1 MPEGSAV
8 YLMRI
13 RVGTSLCV
21 HVIEHGCLSGKIIL
35 IRHRLKA
42 RSAQIFRCLFKFQF
56 TGIPFLIMAIG
67 VQLKR
72 LPIHQGF
79 GNDHCGKFGELF
91 KAANG
96 TSDGKA

>member
-1 MPEGSAV
+1 
-8 YLMRI
+8 MRPKSFATPI
-13 RVGTSLCV
+13 RVGRLARVQVTK
-21 HVIEHGCLSGKIIL
+21 HGCLSRKISV
-35 IRHRLKA
+35 IRYRLKA
-42 RSAQIFRCLFKFQF
+42 RSAQIIRCLFKLQF

-79 GNDHCGKFGELF
+79 GDDHCGKLGELF